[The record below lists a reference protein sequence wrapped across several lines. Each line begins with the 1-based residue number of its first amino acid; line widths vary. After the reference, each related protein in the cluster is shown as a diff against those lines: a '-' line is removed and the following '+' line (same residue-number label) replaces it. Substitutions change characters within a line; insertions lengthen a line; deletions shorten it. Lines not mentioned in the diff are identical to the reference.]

1 MSRLAVPELLDAFEI
16 RHAADFGRLE
26 PARKHAFLKRLYK
39 TLAAAVEPTRRELHL
54 ASGVEL
60 YFAARIRPDGTAA
73 DLPGDEALKAAVLLA
88 ERTLVTFAF
97 HEVPDDV
104 EVTGEAAGGRRAPG
118 EPATLAFGSDGENDE
133 RRHRVAAEEFSAFL
147 ALLCRA
153 RPAMEAG
160 AVHVL
165 PLFPADRQRELR
177 FRHETVAAHLNDGA
191 SPGDDGDA
199 GSVPALRLPSL
210 AGVTPERVLTLREE
224 AGPVYA
230 LRTALAATLEGEA
243 DGTLAQRLQLLDEAV
258 EALGERLHEP
268 AAGEPGGLVLALPPQ
283 GPDAALAAGAL
294 RDALRAVDGARRV
307 RPLSAWRR
315 AGVAELR
322 LSWQPR
328 PASLAAV

>member
-1 MSRLAVPELLDAFEI
+1 MSRLAVPELLDAFSI
-16 RHAADFGRLE
+16 RRAADFGRLE

-73 DLPGDEALKAAVLLA
+73 DLPDDEALKAAVLLS

-97 HEVPDDV
+97 HEAADDA
-104 EVTGEAAGGRRAPG
+104 EDTGEAAGTRRGPG
-118 EPATLAFGSDGENDE
+118 EPATLAFGPDGEDDE
-133 RRHRVAAEEFSAFL
+133 RRHSVAVEEFSAFL

-153 RPAMEAG
+153 RPAMAAG

-165 PLFPADRQRELR
+165 PLFPADRQRELQ
-177 FRHETVAAHLNDGA
+177 FRHETVAAHLNGGA
-191 SPGDDGDA
+191 SPGDDVDA
-199 GSVPALRLPSL
+199 CVVPALRLPSL
-210 AGVTPERVLTLREE
+210 AGVTLERVLALREE
-224 AGPVYA
+224 AGPVHA
-230 LRTALAATLEGEA
+230 LRTALAATLQGEV
-243 DGTLAQRLQLLDEAV
+243 DGTLAERLRLLDEAV

-268 AAGEPGGLVLALPPQ
+268 AAGEPGGVVLALPPQ
-283 GPDAALAAGAL
+283 GPDAALAAEAL

-315 AGVAELR
+315 AGVEEMR
-322 LSWQPR
+322 LPWQPH
-328 PASLAAV
+328 PAALAAV